1 MYNFT
6 SERKLKMKEG
16 SKKLDATTE
25 DKIKSAARIV
35 FYKKGFAAT
44 RTRDIAEE
52 AGINLAL
59 LNYYFRSKA
68 KLFEMIMIETMSGFF
83 RNLMIV
89 LNDEKTSLE
98 EKVEDVVARYIDL
111 IIKEPEIP
119 TFIISELRNN
129 PDLLL
134 QKIPLKEVI
143 RSSMFLKQHQ
153 EAVKKGQILEPN
165 PLHFLI
171 NMLGL
176 TVFPFIAKPILMGIS
191 ELSDKEFE
199 SLMQERKKLIPVWIK
214 AIMSAG

>member
-1 MYNFT
+1 
-6 SERKLKMKEG
+6 MKKID
-16 SKKLDATTE
+16 SSTE
-25 DKIKSAARIV
+25 EKIKEAARIV

-68 KLFEMIMIETMSGFF
+68 KLFELIMIETMAGFF
-83 RNLMIV
+83 QNLMMV
-89 LNDEKTSLE
+89 LNDKNTSID
-98 EKVEDVVARYIDL
+98 EKVVEVVGKYIDL

-129 PDLLL
+129 PNLLL

-143 RSSMFLKQHQ
+143 ETSEFLKQHQ
-153 EAVKKGQILEPN
+153 EAVKKGSIKEPN

-171 NMLGL
+171 NILGL
-176 TVFPFIAKPILMGIS
+176 TVFPFIAKPMLLGS
-191 ELSDKEFE
+191 SKLDDKEFE
-199 SLMQERKKLIPVWIK
+199 KLMQERTKLIPMWVK
-214 AIMSAG
+214 ATMSVG

>member
-1 MYNFT
+1 
-6 SERKLKMKEG
+6 MKEG
-16 SKKLDATTE
+16 IKKIDPSTE
-25 DKIKSAARIV
+25 EKIKNAARIV

-68 KLFEMIMIETMSGFF
+68 KLFEIIMIETMSGFF
-83 RNLMIV
+83 QNLLIV
-89 LNDEKTSLE
+89 LNNKKTTLD
-98 EKVEDVVARYIDL
+98 EKVEEVVGRYIDL

-129 PDLLL
+129 PNLLL
-134 QKIPLKEVI
+134 QRIPLKEVI
-143 RSSMFLKQHQ
+143 KTSVFLKQHQ
-153 EAVKKGQILEPN
+153 EAVEKGIIKASN

-176 TVFPFIAKPILMGIS
+176 TVFPFIAKPMLLGS
-191 ELSDKEFE
+191 NELNDKEFE
-199 SLMQERKKLIPVWIK
+199 NLMLERKKLIPMWIK
-214 AIMSAG
+214 ATMSAG

>member
-1 MYNFT
+1 
-6 SERKLKMKEG
+6 MKEG

-25 DKIKSAARIV
+25 EKIKSAARIV

-68 KLFEMIMIETMSGFF
+68 KLFELIMIETMSGFF

-98 EKVEDVVARYIDL
+98 EKVEDAVARYIDL

-129 PDLLL
+129 PNLLL

-143 RSSMFLKQHQ
+143 KTSVFLKQHQ

-176 TVFPFIAKPILMGIS
+176 TVFPFIAKPMLMGS
-191 ELSDKEFE
+191 SDLSDKEFE

>member
-1 MYNFT
+1 
-6 SERKLKMKEG
+6 MKKID
-16 SKKLDATTE
+16 SSTE
-25 DKIKSAARIV
+25 EKIKEAARTV

-68 KLFEMIMIETMSGFF
+68 KLFEMIMIETMAGFF
-83 RNLMIV
+83 QNLMMV
-89 LNDEKTSLE
+89 LNDKNTSID
-98 EKVEDVVARYIDL
+98 EKVVEVVGKYIDL

-129 PDLLL
+129 PNLLL

-143 RSSMFLKQHQ
+143 ETSEFLKQHQ
-153 EAVKKGQILEPN
+153 EAVKNGSIKEPN

-171 NMLGL
+171 NILGL
-176 TVFPFIAKPILMGIS
+176 TVFPFIAKPMLLGSS
-191 ELSDKEFE
+191 ELNDKEFE
-199 SLMQERKKLIPVWIK
+199 KLMLERKKLIPMWIK
-214 AIMSAG
+214 ATMSVG

>member
-1 MYNFT
+1 
-6 SERKLKMKEG
+6 MK
-16 SKKLDATTE
+16 KIDASTE
-25 DKIKSAARIV
+25 EKIKNAARTV

-68 KLFEMIMIETMSGFF
+68 KLFEMIMIETMTGFF
-83 RNLMIV
+83 QNLMMV
-89 LNDEKTSLE
+89 LNSKETTLD
-98 EKVEDVVARYIDL
+98 EKVEQVVERYIDL

-143 RSSMFLKQHQ
+143 QTSEFLKQYQ
-153 EAVKKGQILEPN
+153 ESVQKGEMSEPN

-171 NMLGL
+171 NILGL
-176 TVFPFIAKPILMGIS
+176 TVFPFIAKPMLLGS
-191 ELSDKEFE
+191 SQLNDKEFE
-199 SLMQERKKLIPVWIK
+199 SLMLERKKKIPIWVK
-214 AIMSAG
+214 AMMVAE

>member
-1 MYNFT
+1 
-6 SERKLKMKEG
+6 MK
-16 SKKLDATTE
+16 KIDASTE
-25 DKIKSAARIV
+25 EKIKNAARTV

-68 KLFEMIMIETMSGFF
+68 KLFEIIMIETMSGFF
-83 RNLMIV
+83 KNLMMV
-89 LNDEKTSLE
+89 LNRKETTLD
-98 EKVEDVVARYIDL
+98 EKVEQVVHRYIDL

-143 RSSMFLKQHQ
+143 QTSEFLKQYQ
-153 EAVKKGQILEPN
+153 ESVQKGEISEPN

-171 NMLGL
+171 NILGL
-176 TVFPFIAKPILMGIS
+176 TVFPFIAKPMLLGGS
-191 ELSDKEFE
+191 QLNDNEFE
-199 SLMQERKKLIPVWIK
+199 NLMLERKKKIPIWVK
-214 AIMSAG
+214 AMMVAG